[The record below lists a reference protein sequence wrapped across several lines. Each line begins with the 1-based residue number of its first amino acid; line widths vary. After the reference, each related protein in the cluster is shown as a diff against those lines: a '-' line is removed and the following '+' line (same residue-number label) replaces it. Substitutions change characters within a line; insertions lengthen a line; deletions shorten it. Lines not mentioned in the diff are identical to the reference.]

1 MDADVV
7 WNMIDHLNYD
17 SVTLSSNNSRPRELP
32 INCHNG
38 LCVAQSC
45 NIFQLYL
52 EKQKQK

>member
-1 MDADVV
+1 MDGDVV

-17 SVTLSSNNSRPRELP
+17 SVTLSSNNSRPRKLP

-38 LCVAQSC
+38 LCVAQSS